1 MNNKWFAT
9 SEGFIVFDTQ
19 NNSTVY
25 RTTNSLI
32 TSNNI
37 RASVRDQIG
46 NVWITTAGGGLNKFK
61 PPR

>member
-1 MNNKWFAT
+1 MNNKWIAT
-9 SEGFIVFDTQ
+9 SEGFIVFDAQ

-37 RASVRDQIG
+37 RASVHDQNG
-46 NVWITTAGGGLNKFK
+46 NVWITTYASGLNKFK
-61 PPR
+61 PAR